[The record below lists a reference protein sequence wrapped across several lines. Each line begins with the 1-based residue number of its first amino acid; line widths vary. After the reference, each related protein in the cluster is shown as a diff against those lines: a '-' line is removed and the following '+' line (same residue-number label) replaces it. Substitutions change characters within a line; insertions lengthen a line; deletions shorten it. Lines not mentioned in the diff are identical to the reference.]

1 MTSRALARPATLAV
15 CLALA
20 LSARAQNPTQ
30 GKTLYEACAGCH
42 GPAGSGSEQAPPLAG
57 VVGRKAAVATD
68 FRYSRAMLRSDFV
81 WDEARLDAFLAD
93 PQALVPGN
101 RMPFP
106 GIANEKERT
115 DVIAYLKTLR

>member
-1 MTSRALARPATLAV
+1 MIVRAFALPATLAA
-15 CLALA
+15 CLVLA
-20 LSARAQNPTQ
+20 HSASAQDATR

-42 GPAGSGSEQAPPLAG
+42 GPTGSAGEQAPPLSG
-57 VVGRKAAVATD
+57 VVGRKAGMGSD
-68 FRYSRAMLRSDFV
+68 FRYSRAMLHSGFV

-106 GIANEKERT
+106 GIADRKERA